1 MHGQISRRVGLVTT
15 HTMCV
20 RSVRQ
25 ARHQKSSPQ
34 FHKVL
39 VVAYGAEW
47 PVRII
52 SICLQVLFNDW
63 PGFKLRPGS
72 LLDPV
77 KGGALFLLRLS
88 LSPPLVWSR
97 RVAVNDL
104 DGRPHTLQVTVRP
117 CRGNET
123 TTILAAQ
130 IKVLNGPTAQSP
142 TEI

>member
-1 MHGQISRRVGLVTT
+1 MVLSDPSELYP
-15 HTMCV
+15 
-20 RSVRQ
+20 SVY
-25 ARHQKSSPQ
+25 KSCSTIGRDLS
-34 FHKVL
+34 F
-39 VVAYGAEW
+39 G
-47 PVRII
+47 
-52 SICLQVLFNDW
+52 
-63 PGFKLRPGS
+63 PGS

-104 DGRPHTLQVTVRP
+104 DGRPHTLQVTTVRP

-130 IKVLNGPTAQSP
+130 IKVLNGPTA
-142 TEI
+142 